1 MYVFLWFQFKYSSI
15 DGAPISLTR
24 QLKHTNDNDLN
35 IYEALHQ
42 IYRDVNLVILHMSY
56 KCFIKKNLFTNC
68 ICFVLLIWN
77 AMHWLLGLT
86 LSSQHWSVGLYIEF
100 FLSFPPLR
108 RRETYVPKKK
118 RKWRK
123 KRRRPHVGIVKRS
136 GKNAF
141 PPHRILL
148 NPVTWP
154 VVGTYGSWGFFV
166 TTINP
171 PGISWQC
178 PFDDRKLLEAD
189 WTKSCV
195 LIMKGVAGSLW
206 TAMSHSI
213 TVGNKILKCL
223 PRYESKFVRKTDG

>member
-1 MYVFLWFQFKYSSI
+1 MCSATPRTFNRLWKF
-15 DGAPISLTR
+15 P
-24 QLKHTNDNDLN
+24 KHTYPCSMTIMESVFIIDSNLN
-35 IYEALHQ
+35 HSEK
-42 IYRDVNLVILHMSY
+42 S
-56 KCFIKKNLFTNC
+56 
-68 ICFVLLIWN
+68 
-77 AMHWLLGLT
+77 G
-86 LSSQHWSVGLYIEF
+86 
-100 FLSFPPLR
+100 
-108 RRETYVPKKK
+108 
-118 RKWRK
+118 
-123 KRRRPHVGIVKRS
+123 RS

-178 PFDDRKLLEAD
+178 PFDDRKLLEAN

>member
-1 MYVFLWFQFKYSSI
+1 
-15 DGAPISLTR
+15 
-24 QLKHTNDNDLN
+24 
-35 IYEALHQ
+35 
-42 IYRDVNLVILHMSY
+42 MSY
-56 KCFIKKNLFTNC
+56 KGFIKVLFVH
-68 ICFVLLIWN
+68 VLYFFCLVVLNTVCPGFLAIHCPANIEVLGWPDN
-77 AMHWLLGLT
+77 SFWLSLHWEGGKPMF
-86 LSSQHWSVGLYIEF
+86 Q
-100 FLSFPPLR
+100 
-108 RRETYVPKKK
+108 KK
-118 RKWRK
+118 RGNEEKNEGAHMWALWR
-123 KRRRPHVGIVKRS
+123 GQAI
-136 GKNAF
+136 NAF

-178 PFDDRKLLEAD
+178 PFDDRKLLEAN

-213 TVGNKILKCL
+213 TIGYMSLHCL
-223 PRYESKFVRKTDG
+223 PGDKWNYVQNN

>member
-1 MYVFLWFQFKYSSI
+1 MRNSVSVSEHSVKHVNL
-15 DGAPISLTR
+15 ASLTFA
-24 QLKHTNDNDLN
+24 TNWHGKVMLPLDG
-35 IYEALHQ
+35 
-42 IYRDVNLVILHMSY
+42 DVLPILVCATDSLMVFIFNLLSSNTDV
-56 KCFIKKNLFTNC
+56 
-68 ICFVLLIWN
+68 LIW
-77 AMHWLLGLT
+77 T
-86 LSSQHWSVGLYIEF
+86 LNSIYI
-100 FLSFPPLR
+100 FPPLR
-108 RRETYVPKKK
+108 RREIYVSKKK
-118 RKWRK
+118 KIWRK
-123 KRRRPHVGIVKRS
+123 KRRRPHVGIVQRS

-178 PFDDRKLLEAD
+178 PFDDRKLLEAN

-195 LIMKGVAGSLW
+195 LIMKGVGWSLW

>member
-1 MYVFLWFQFKYSSI
+1 MF
-15 DGAPISLTR
+15 
-24 QLKHTNDNDLN
+24 
-35 IYEALHQ
+35 HQ
-42 IYRDVNLVILHMSY
+42 
-56 KCFIKKNLFTNC
+56 KKFVHELYLF
-68 ICFVLLIWN
+68 CFVDLECHALASWPNIVQP
-77 AMHWLLGLT
+77 T
-86 LSSQHWSVGLYIEF
+86 LKCWVVHRILFVFPSIEKEGN
-100 FLSFPPLR
+100 LCS
-108 RRETYVPKKK
+108 KKK
-118 RKWRK
+118 RKLRKNEDAHMWALWRGQAIN
-123 KRRRPHVGIVKRS
+123 V
-136 GKNAF
+136 F

-178 PFDDRKLLEAD
+178 PFDDRKLLEAN

-195 LIMKGVAGSLW
+195 LIMKGVGWSLW

-223 PRYESKFVRKTDG
+223 PRNESKFVRKTDW